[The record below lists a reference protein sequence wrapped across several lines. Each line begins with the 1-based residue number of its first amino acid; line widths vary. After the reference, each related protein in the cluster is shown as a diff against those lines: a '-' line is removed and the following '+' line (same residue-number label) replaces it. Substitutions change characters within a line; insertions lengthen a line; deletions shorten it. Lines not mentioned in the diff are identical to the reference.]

1 MPSKQIPKKRKTPAT
16 ESGSDFKRACKHSSQ
31 DFAEARESTEVLPT
45 YGSTA
50 PYVALKLH
58 CLSVDQTPN
67 SQEFTLSRLPQSPM
81 LLTSPTNRERLHLRS
96 LQKRM
101 DELLIQMQQKSAK
114 SEAETSTEVRYL
126 LDLAV
131 LRLQNQVRTYNVLV
145 SRNVQLN
152 RHIQHLECL
161 DNYNCK

>member
-1 MPSKQIPKKRKTPAT
+1 MPSKHIPKKRKTPAT
-16 ESGSDFKRACKHSSQ
+16 ESGSKFKRVCKHSSQ
-31 DFAEARESTEVLPT
+31 DFAEAHESTEVLPS
-45 YGSTA
+45 YGST
-50 PYVALKLH
+50 PSALKPH
-58 CLSVDQTPN
+58 YLSVAQTPD
-67 SQEFTLSRLPQSPM
+67 SQEFTLSRLPQSPIK
-81 LLTSPTNRERLHLRS
+81 LTSPTNRERLHLRS

-152 RHIQHLECL
+152 RHIKQLECF